1 MSAILTRP
9 APFEREAIRA
19 ARPGSILP
27 LRLEGLGF
35 AVAGKPLLDGIDL
48 VLEAGRRTVV
58 LGPNGAGKS
67 ILLRLCHGLLRPT
80 AGRVAWAGGA
90 GPCGRH
96 ALLFQRP
103 VMLRRS
109 ARANILH
116 GLALAGYG
124 WHERRERARAVLAR
138 FGLEGLADRPAR
150 TLSGGEQQVLALA
163 RAAAL
168 EPEVL
173 FLDEPTAAL
182 DPAATARIEL
192 LLQLIAR
199 DGVKLVMVTHD
210 LGQARRF
217 ADEVVF
223 LHRGR
228 LVEHRPAAAF
238 FSTPRSPEARAFVAG
253 ELIW

>member
-9 APFEREAIRA
+9 APFEREATRA
-19 ARPGSILP
+19 TRPGSILP

-35 AVAGKPLLDGIDL
+35 AAGGKPLLDGIDL

-90 GPCGRH
+90 GPAGRH

-103 VMLRRS
+103 VMLRRT
-109 ARANILH
+109 ARANVLH
-116 GLALAGYG
+116 GLALAGHG
-124 WHERRERARAVLAR
+124 WRERRERARVVLAR

-163 RAAAL
+163 RAVAL

-192 LLQLIAR
+192 LLQLVAN

-228 LVEHRPAAAF
+228 LVEHRPAGAF
-238 FSTPRSPEARAFVAG
+238 FCTPRSPEARAFVAG